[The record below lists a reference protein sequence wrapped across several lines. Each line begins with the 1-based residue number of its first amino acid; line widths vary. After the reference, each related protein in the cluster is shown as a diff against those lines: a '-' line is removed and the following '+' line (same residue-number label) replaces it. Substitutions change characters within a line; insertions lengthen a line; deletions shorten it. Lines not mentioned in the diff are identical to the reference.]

1 MKKLVAYFSASGV
14 TKEAAKRVAEAAG
27 ADLFEIKPAQPYT
40 HADLDWTDK
49 KSRSTIEMNDKTARP
64 AIAEKLPNMADYLSR
79 PSSKATTSRARRS
92 SRSRPRA
99 AAAWAAPSTS

>member
-40 HADLDWTDK
+40 HAC
-49 KSRSTIEMNDKTARP
+49 RFTIHM
-64 AIAEKLPNMADYLSR
+64 
-79 PSSKATTSRARRS
+79 
-92 SRSRPRA
+92 
-99 AAAWAAPSTS
+99 